1 MKTFSCV
8 LATLTMIAVASP
20 AIAEDKPMMN
30 NDGMK
35 MRHSMRHHHRMMH
48 HTMHKMHENKMTM
61 KKDTM

>member
-1 MKTFSCV
+1 
-8 LATLTMIAVASP
+8 MIAVASP

-35 MRHSMRHHHRMMH
+35 MHHSMRHHHRMMH